1 MIMRNIFFLAAG
13 IMIMCACNRD
23 LNLKPFDKLS
33 PENAF
38 NSEKDLQLYANSFY
52 LNLPDGN
59 DIVRGDAMSDYLV
72 GRTISNYL
80 YGSFGATQATGWSW
94 SNLRKINYF
103 LEHAPNANITDEAK
117 EHYLGLARFFRAWFY
132 FDMIKKFG
140 DVPWYGHTLATDDPD
155 LYKGRD
161 PRTLVMD
168 SVLADLEFACT
179 HIRDTKDNSA
189 SQVTRWV
196 ALAFKS
202 RVCLFEGTFR
212 KHHTK
217 LGLAGTANDWLDKAA
232 DAADQVMKGNKYQL
246 LTSGDAGQNYRN
258 LFSNE
263 TPNST
268 EVLLAAVNNKALRVF
283 NDANWYWT
291 SATYG
296 GRYSFTKTFI
306 NTYLNTDGTPF
317 TAQADYNK
325 IPFSEEVKNRDLRLK
340 QSIRMKGYTR
350 DGAVAPPDFTYTY
363 TGYMPIKLTLDSKA
377 TDGVA
382 ENFNSLPI
390 IRYAEVLLNY
400 AEAKAERG
408 SFQPADWDK
417 TIALLRK
424 RAGITVSSMP
434 VAADPYLHD
443 HYFTDINDP
452 VLLEIR
458 RERGIELALEGF
470 RYDDL
475 KRWHEGQLLTMPYD
489 GMYVPA
495 LNTPM
500 DLNEDGKMDVSF
512 VESIPA
518 TKVPGVYY
526 FLVDKVQFKLSN
538 GSSGN
543 LQLFDNLERKYED
556 YKYFYPI
563 PYNEI
568 ILNGSL
574 TQNPE
579 WTN

>member
-13 IMIMCACNRD
+13 IMIMSACNRD
-23 LNLKPFDKLS
+23 LNLRPFDKLS

-94 SNLRKINYF
+94 ANLRKINYF
-103 LEHAPNANITDEAK
+103 LEHAPQAAITDEAK
-117 EHYLGLARFFRAWFY
+117 AHYLGLARFFRAWFY
-132 FDMIKKFG
+132 FDMVKKFG
-140 DVPWYGHTLATDDPD
+140 DVPWYGKTLATDDPD
-155 LYKGRD
+155 LYKARD

-168 SVLADLEFACT
+168 SVLSDIDFACN

-212 KHHTK
+212 KYHTQ
-217 LGLAGTANDWLDKAA
+217 LGLAGTANGWLDAAA
-232 DAADQVMKGNKYQL
+232 DAADKVMKGNKYQL
-246 LTSGDAGQNYRN
+246 LTSGSPEQNYRS
-258 LFSNE
+258 LFNNE

-268 EVLLAAVNNKALRVF
+268 EVMLAAVNNKALRVF

-306 NTYLNTDGTPF
+306 NTYLHTDGTPF

-363 TGYMPIKLTLDSKA
+363 TGYMPIKLTLDAKA

-408 SFQPADWDK
+408 SFQPADWDN
-417 TIALLRK
+417 TIALLRQ
-424 RAGITVSSMP
+424 RAGITVTTMP

-443 HYFTDINDP
+443 HYFKDINDP

-512 VESIPA
+512 VESIPS

-526 FLVDKVQFKLSN
+526 FLIDKVQFKLSN

-543 LQLFDNLERKYED
+543 LQLFDNLERKYQD

-568 ILNGSL
+568 ILNGKL
-574 TQNPE
+574 IQNPE